1 MRLTIHIPLIKLKT
15 DVANGYTKENY
26 SLPMKDATCIIFEV
40 LVHIASIRII
50 TANAE
55 EGKS

>member
-1 MRLTIHIPLIKLKT
+1 
-15 DVANGYTKENY
+15 
-26 SLPMKDATCIIFEV
+26 MKDATCIIFKV